1 MRLVLLLLL
10 LLCGDLTRSKTACNR
25 YIAEN
30 GMDTSDETLSPSTP
44 LRDAARIEFL
54 GAYLASLSEAI
65 TKHHIDVRGYYTWY
79 SRQCCE
85 LGSGARRSVETAH
98 AVA

>member
-1 MRLVLLLLL
+1 
-10 LLCGDLTRSKTACNR
+10 
-25 YIAEN
+25 
-30 GMDTSDETLSPSTP
+30 MDTSDETLSPSTP

-79 SRQCCE
+79 SK
-85 LGSGARRSVETAH
+85 
-98 AVA
+98 AVR